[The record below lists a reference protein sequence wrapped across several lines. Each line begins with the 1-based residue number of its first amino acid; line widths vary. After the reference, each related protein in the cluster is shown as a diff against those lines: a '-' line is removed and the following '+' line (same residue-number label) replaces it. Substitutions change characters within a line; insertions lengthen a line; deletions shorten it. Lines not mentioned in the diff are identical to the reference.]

1 MTLRRT
7 LDVMAATVS
16 RASSVPLSASCVVN
30 RAELLSLVERAKAE
44 LPAELDEAAAL
55 LVAHQE
61 VIEAAERDRD
71 QLLADARDQVDGM
84 LAESAVVAGAA
95 TRAEQILAAARVEA
109 ARLLREADDYCEGKL
124 ADFEADLERLTG
136 QVRRGRDRLRQ
147 RSDLA
152 GLRAG
157 EVAGSGVDLPFDG
170 EARDTL
176 ATFAHGDDRAGFRE
190 GPLPQQGG
198 PQRVIDLTSVEDA
211 EEAPAELDPA
221 DLGSR

>member
-16 RASSVPLSASCVVN
+16 RASSIPLSASCLVN

-61 VIEAAERDRD
+61 VIDAAERDRD
-71 QLLADARDQVDGM
+71 QLLADARDQVEDL
-84 LAESAVVAGAA
+84 LAESAVVAGASA
-95 TRAEQILAAARVEA
+95 RAEQILDAARAEA
-109 ARLLREADDYCEGKL
+109 ARLLREADDYCDGKL
-124 ADFEADLERLTG
+124 ADFEADLQRLTG

-147 RSDLA
+147 RSDLGA
-152 GLRAG
+152 PTSEGAG
-157 EVAGSGVDLPFDG
+157 EMPFDG

-176 ATFAHGDDRAGFRE
+176 ATFSGSDERE
-190 GPLPQQGG
+190 GPLPQQAG
-198 PQRVIDLTSVEDA
+198 PGRVIDLTAVEEGADLSR
-211 EEAPAELDPA
+211 PAGLSAARDPA